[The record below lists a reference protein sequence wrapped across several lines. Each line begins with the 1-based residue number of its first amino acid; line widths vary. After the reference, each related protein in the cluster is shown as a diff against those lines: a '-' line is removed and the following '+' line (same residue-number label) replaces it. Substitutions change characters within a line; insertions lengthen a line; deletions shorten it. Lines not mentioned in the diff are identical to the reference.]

1 MKKKTA
7 IERRG
12 RKNTKEEENE
22 ENNCNKEKEKGG
34 EVKINELIVSSR
46 HKSQHNWMNEKER
59 DDKKKGK

>member
-1 MKKKTA
+1 MMIVQRWGMKKKTA

-12 RKNTKEEENE
+12 RKNTKEEENK

-46 HKSQHNWMNEKER
+46 KRKEMTKR
-59 DDKKKGK
+59 KENR